1 MEINQRKLNAYT
13 EAHSSPPD
21 PILLELERETNFKAL
36 SPQMISGPTQ
46 GKLLHLLSRLLQP
59 SSILEVG
66 TFTGYATICLARGLV
81 AGGILHTIEVNEEL
95 ESIIR
100 KYIDKAGLTEQVQLH
115 MGDALNIIPTIKGDF
130 DLILIDAAKKDNA
143 NYFDILIDRLRPGG
157 LMIAD
162 NVLWDGKVTNVEKD
176 KTTQMI
182 DDFNKKIQADDRVE
196 NLILPIRDGILVM
209 RKRDR

>member
-1 MEINQRKLNAYT
+1 MEIKQRRLNAYT

-21 PILLELERETNFKAL
+21 SILLELERETNLKAL
-36 SPQMISGPTQ
+36 SPQMISGPIQ
-46 GKLLHLLSRLLQP
+46 GKLLYFLSSMMRP
-59 SSILEVG
+59 TSILEVG
-66 TFTGYATICLARGLV
+66 TFTGYATICLARGL
-81 AGGILHTIEVNEEL
+81 AESGLMHTIEVNEEL

-100 KYIDKAGLTEQVQLH
+100 KYIDKADLKEKVQLH
-115 MGDALNIIPTIKGDF
+115 MGDARKIIPTIDGDF

-143 NYFDILIDRLRPGG
+143 AYFDILIERLRPGG

-162 NVLWDGKVTNVEKD
+162 NVLWDGKVTQVEKD

-209 RKRDR
+209 RKLA